1 MRVNPPPAPPVLC
14 WVPTKGPAVPED
26 VPEALAEELPD
37 ALVADADEPEREAD
51 LQSVKPGRPL
61 ARAGRR
67 RLTIRGE
74 FALATLPT
82 LTVLIVFGLID
93 VLSNQK
99 LLFASLA
106 SSAFLIY
113 LDPEHGTNR
122 VKTLTIAQLLAAG
135 FGYVTYALVPAHLYL
150 SGGIAMVAT
159 IVSMILLDAVH
170 PPAVSTS
177 LAFAFHSESASNLTI
192 FALAVGVTAVLVL
205 LQRGAVWVLAKHAWH
220 DAKEART

>member
-1 MRVNPPPAPPVLC
+1 M
-14 WVPTKGPAVPED
+14 PED
-26 VPEALAEELPD
+26 LAEDLPD

-51 LQSVKPGRPL
+51 LQSVKPGSGG

-67 RLTIRGE
+67 RLTLKGE

-82 LTVLIVFGLID
+82 LTVLIVFWLID
-93 VLSNQK
+93 ILSNQK

-122 VKTLTIAQLLAAG
+122 VKTLTIAQLMAAG
-135 FGYVTYALVPAHLYL
+135 FGFVTFAVVPAHVYL
-150 SGGIAMVAT
+150 SGGLAMVAT
-159 IVSMILLDAVH
+159 IISMILLDAVH

-177 LAFAFHSESASNLTI
+177 LAFAFHSESASNLTV

-205 LQRGAVWVLAKHAWH
+205 LQRAAVWVLAKHAWR
-220 DAKEART
+220 EAREERT

>member
-1 MRVNPPPAPPVLC
+1 MEAP
-14 WVPTKGPAVPED
+14 D
-26 VPEALAEELPD
+26 VPDSLIAGEDNPQD
-37 ALVADADEPEREAD
+37 SAD
-51 LQSVKPGRPL
+51 LESVKPGRP
-61 ARAGRR
+61 AVRAGRR
-67 RLTIRGE
+67 RLTIKGE

-82 LTVLIVFGLID
+82 LTVLIVFWLID
-93 VLSNQK
+93 ILSNQK

-122 VKTLTIAQLLAAG
+122 VKTLTIAQLMAAG
-135 FGYVTYALVPAHLYL
+135 FGFVTFEVIPAHLYL

-159 IVSMILLDAVH
+159 IVGMILLDVVH

-177 LAFAFHSESASNLTI
+177 LAFAFHSEGAGNLTV

-205 LQRGAVWVLAKHAWH
+205 LQRAAVWVLAKHAWR
-220 DAKEART
+220 EAREERS